1 MAAQWRCRGWRPSS
15 CPSPTSDVV
24 IAVAD
29 TTLQPRRS
37 PCTPALRC
45 LDARQHC
52 DIVRRCDTATV
63 RVTAALLAIAVA
75 DHERHRAVRRRLRAR
90 RVLGCARIRH
100 RTQCRLPGGER
111 HAAAERRARPSAA
124 IVRGRDAG
132 IRACVREHVAVNVR
146 PVRRWWPWRVSRL
159 ASVVKSTVGR
169 GDGGS
174 SRPWPRR
181 SPCSAKRIR
190 LDAPR
195 APSTSFT
202 GVTVT
207 VRVTAALLRSPSLI
221 TNDTA
226 RSAVVCVPVGS
237 SDVLEYV
244 TARSAVCQAQR
255 ASRCRSATACRR
267 PATYA
272 GT

>member
-1 MAAQWRCRGWRPSS
+1 M
-15 CPSPTSDVV
+15 
-24 IAVAD
+24 
-29 TTLQPRRS
+29 L
-37 PCTPALRC
+37 
-45 LDARQHC
+45 
-52 DIVRRCDTATV
+52 
-63 RVTAALLAIAVA
+63 
-75 DHERHRAVRRRLRAR
+75 E
-90 RVLGCARIRH
+90 IRH
-100 RTQCRLPGGER
+100 RTQRRLPG
-111 HAAAERRARPSAA
+111 RRAVTLPVQRQRRRRASD
-124 IVRGRDAG
+124 VRGRDAG
-132 IRACVREHVAVNVR
+132 VRACVREHVAVNVR

-181 SPCSAKRIR
+181 SPCTPA
-190 LDAPR
+190 LDASTRREHR
-195 APSTSFT
+195 AHRSPAS
-202 GVTVT
+202 TVT

-255 ASRCRSATACRR
+255 ASRHCRSATASPLGRVVRGRDAGMPSLRVREHVAVNVR
-267 PATYA
+267 PAVMVAVARVEVGVGREVDSRTR
-272 GT
+272 